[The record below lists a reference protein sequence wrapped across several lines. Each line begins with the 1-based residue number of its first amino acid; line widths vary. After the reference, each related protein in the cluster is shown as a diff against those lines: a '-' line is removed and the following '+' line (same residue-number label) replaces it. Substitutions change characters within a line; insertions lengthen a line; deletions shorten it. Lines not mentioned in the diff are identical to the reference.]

1 MTLNIKQGSCLL
13 IFEMTSCIV
22 IQGEESFFD
31 IAQRQKLRTGKPNSG
46 TEVLEDLIIIE
57 L

>member
-1 MTLNIKQGSCLL
+1 
-13 IFEMTSCIV
+13 MTSCIV
-22 IQGEESFFD
+22 IQGEESLFD

-46 TEVLEDLIIIE
+46 TEVLENLIIIE